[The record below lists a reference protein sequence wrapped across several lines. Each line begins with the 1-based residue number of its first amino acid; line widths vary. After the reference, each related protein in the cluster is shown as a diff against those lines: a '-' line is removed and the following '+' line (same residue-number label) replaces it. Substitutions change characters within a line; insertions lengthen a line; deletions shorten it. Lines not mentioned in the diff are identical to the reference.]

1 MSDIQIRLTGGIGNQ
16 LFQWAYGRYLSDSGH
31 DVTYDTSF
39 YDMDFTTVRN
49 TQRKFQLPELI
60 TEQVNINKNKQS
72 RKVVSDQHVYEKRQF
87 KDSIKYRL
95 EGWWQSEKYFK
106 DSESTIRQAIKPY
119 DDQSYSEYGFTD
131 SCSMHIRRTDY
142 VTKYSKG
149 YPVLTPQYYRR
160 ALNIMQPRGNI
171 YVFSDDIKWCEEN
184 IVNDQCV
191 YVTEGSDIDQLKIM
205 SLCNNNI
212 GANSSYSWWASW
224 LNKHTDKKIVMPDKI
239 SLNTSYKDFYTNS
252 MIQLPID

>member
-1 MSDIQIRLTGGIGNQ
+1 MSDIQIRITGGIGNQ
-16 LFQWAYGRYLSDSGH
+16 LFQWAYGRYLSDSCH

-39 YDMDFTTVRN
+39 YDMDFTTVCN

-72 RKVVSDQHVYEKRQF
+72 RKVVSDQHVYKKHQF

-106 DSESTIRQAIKPY
+106 GSESTIRQAIKPY
-119 DDQSYSEYGFTD
+119 DDQCYSEYDFTD

-149 YPVLTPQYYRR
+149 YPVLTPEYYRR
-160 ALNIMQPRGNI
+160 ALNIIQPRGNI
-171 YVFSDDIKWCEEN
+171 YVFSDDIKWCEEH
-184 IVNDQCV
+184 IVNDRCV

-212 GANSSYSWWASW
+212 GANSSYSWWAGW

-239 SLNTSYKDFYTNS
+239 SLNTSYKDFYTSS
-252 MIQLPID
+252 MIQLHID